1 MLSVFKKDAI
11 TVRATR
17 EVDCKS
23 AMSQRGY
30 FCGGSVRAF
39 GKTDGRQVTAGLDNL
54 PKDD

>member
-11 TVRATR
+11 TARATR
-17 EVDCKS
+17 KVDCNS

-39 GKTDGRQVTAGLDNL
+39 GKTDGRQVTAGLDKL